1 MRILHPGI
9 RLGPDPRVPPSGAR
23 VQFGIIPGYQSAPVE
38 TPEFAT
44 GFARLVE
51 AFGFESVWP
60 VEHVVMPAEYG
71 SRYPY
76 SPDGRMPIPDAAI
89 PDPLIWN
96 TWIAAASSRL
106 VLGTAM
112 IILPQRNPVVLAKI
126 AASLDV
132 LSGGRTILGIGLGWM
147 KEEADAV
154 GTDFGARGK
163 RADEYIAAMRAL
175 WTEPVASF
183 HGETVNFDEVKCN
196 PRPKRSIPIHV
207 GGHSPA
213 AARRAGRLGDG
224 FLPIAAG
231 PEDLAGLR
239 KIVEK
244 SAREAGRDPA
254 SIEISCLGLPDAA
267 SAQAYADAGVDRM
280 IVASHDADLEGVKR
294 TFGVFSERVMR
305 AHASG

>member
-1 MRILHPGI
+1 MK
-9 RLGPDPRVPPSGAR
+9 
-23 VQFGIIPGYQSAPVE
+23 FGIIPAYQASAVESPGY
-38 TPEFAT
+38 AT
-44 GFARLVE
+44 GFAQAVE

-60 VEHVVMPAEYG
+60 VEHVVMPADYT

-96 TWIAAASSRL
+96 TWVAAVTTTLR
-106 VLGTAM
+106 LGTAM

-126 AASLDV
+126 AATLDV

-163 RADEYIAAMRAL
+163 RADEYIAAMRSL
-175 WTEPVASF
+175 WTQQVASY
-183 HGETVNFDEVKCN
+183 HGETVDFQDVKCN
-196 PRPKRSIPIHV
+196 PRPSKSIPIHI

-224 FLPIAAG
+224 FLPLASG
-231 PEDLAGLR
+231 PEDLARLR
-239 KIVEK
+239 RIVDE

-254 SIEISCLGLPDAA
+254 SIELTCLGLPNLE

-280 IVASHDADLEGVKR
+280 IVASQEPDVETMKQVMGR
-294 TFGVFSERVMR
+294 FSEQVIRVFGSEQEK
-305 AHASG
+305 A

>member
-1 MRILHPGI
+1 
-9 RLGPDPRVPPSGAR
+9 VK
-23 VQFGIIPGYQSAPVE
+23 FGIIPGYQIAPVE
-38 TPEFAT
+38 TPEFTT

-51 AFGFESVWP
+51 DLGFESVWP
-60 VEHVVMPAEYG
+60 VEHVVMPAHYE
-71 SRYPY
+71 SPYPY
-76 SPDGRMPIPDAAI
+76 SPNGRMPIPDAAI

-96 TWIAAASSRL
+96 TWVAAATERL
-106 VLGTAM
+106 LLGTAM

-132 LSGGRTILGIGLGWM
+132 LSGGRTILGVGLGWM

-154 GTDFGARGK
+154 GTDFGARGR
-163 RADEYIAAMRAL
+163 RADEYIAALRAL
-175 WTEPVASF
+175 WEQPVASF
-183 HGETVNFDEVKCN
+183 HGETVDFSDVQCN
-196 PRPKRSIPIHV
+196 PRPTRSIPIHV

-231 PEDLAGLR
+231 PDDLARLLA
-239 KIVEK
+239 IVDE

-254 SIEISCLGLPDAA
+254 AIEVSCLGLPDEAVTR
-267 SAQAYADAGVDRM
+267 AYADAGVDRM

-294 TFGVFSERVMR
+294 SMGSFSEKVMG
-305 AHASG
+305 ALASE

>member
-1 MRILHPGI
+1 
-9 RLGPDPRVPPSGAR
+9 VK
-23 VQFGIIPGYQSAPVE
+23 FGIIPGYQIAPVE
-38 TPEFAT
+38 TPEFTT

-51 AFGFESVWP
+51 DLGFESVWP
-60 VEHVVMPAEYG
+60 VEHVVMPARYE
-71 SRYPY
+71 SPYPY

-96 TWIAAASSRL
+96 TWVAAVTERL
-106 VLGTAM
+106 LLGTAM

-132 LSGGRTILGIGLGWM
+132 LSGGRTILGVGLGWM

-154 GTDFGARGK
+154 GTDFGKRGR
-163 RADEYIAAMRAL
+163 RADEYIGALRAL
-175 WTEPVASF
+175 WEQPVASF
-183 HGETVNFDEVKCN
+183 HGETVDFSDVKCS
-196 PRPKRSIPIHV
+196 PRPTRSIPIHV

-231 PEDLAGLR
+231 PGDLARLLA
-239 KIVEK
+239 IVDE

-254 SIEISCLGLPDAA
+254 AIEVTCLGLPDEAIA
-267 SAQAYADAGVDRM
+267 KAYADAGVDRM

-294 TFGVFSERVMR
+294 SMGAFSDKLFGALASE
-305 AHASG
+305 

>member
-1 MRILHPGI
+1 MK
-9 RLGPDPRVPPSGAR
+9 
-23 VQFGIIPGYQSAPVE
+23 FGIIPGYQIAPVE
-38 TPEFAT
+38 TPEFTT

-51 AFGFESVWP
+51 DLGFESVWP
-60 VEHVVMPAEYG
+60 VEHVVMPAHYE
-71 SRYPY
+71 SPYPY

-96 TWIAAASSRL
+96 TWVAAVTERL
-106 VLGTAM
+106 LLGTAM

-132 LSGGRTILGIGLGWM
+132 LSGGRTILGVGLGWM

-154 GTDFGARGK
+154 GTDFGARGR
-163 RADEYIAAMRAL
+163 RADEYIGALRAL
-175 WTEPVASF
+175 WEQPVASF
-183 HGETVNFDEVKCN
+183 HGETVDFSDVKCS
-196 PRPKRSIPIHV
+196 PRPTRSIPIHV

-231 PEDLAGLR
+231 PGDLARLLA
-239 KIVEK
+239 IVDE

-254 SIEISCLGLPDAA
+254 AIEVTCLGLPDEAIA
-267 SAQAYADAGVDRM
+267 KAYADAGVDRM

-294 TFGVFSERVMR
+294 SMGAFSDKLFGALASE
-305 AHASG
+305 